1 MVPLRAMTAHVRY
14 LGNLQTI
21 CTHASGEVIQTD
33 APIDNH
39 GEGRYFSPTDLMA
52 TSLASCFLTIVG
64 IYCREHG
71 ISFHGAAIDVT
82 KIMASNPR
90 RIAEIKLTIDLSENH
105 WDAATQKKVIAAGK
119 ACPVAAT
126 LKDQVKIDYQFA

>member
-1 MVPLRAMTAHVRY
+1 MVPLMAMTAHVRY
-14 LGNLQTI
+14 LGNLQTT

-39 GEGRYFSPTDLMA
+39 GEGRYFSPTDLIA

-64 IYCREHG
+64 IYCREHR

-82 KIMASNPR
+82 K
-90 RIAEIKLTIDLSENH
+90 
-105 WDAATQKKVIAAGK
+105 
-119 ACPVAAT
+119 
-126 LKDQVKIDYQFA
+126 